1 MPLKATSALA
11 RVRVPDLRRER
22 GSVPADTGLVH
33 TGEILSGVVGTGP
46 AGGAR
51 REITTSMIHYSGA
64 SPKIHALTP
73 DVNRRRPGAE
83 TPAAGPAGPAG
94 GREAGNGPDRI
105 RTRSG
110 PLPCGNG
117 PPLPGARDQLA
128 GRSAAFRAGTWL
140 PASPGTRS
148 RECSGA

>member
-22 GSVPADTGLVH
+22 GSVPAGAGLVH
-33 TGEILSGVVGTGP
+33 TGEVLSGVVGTGP
-46 AGGAR
+46 ADGAR
-51 REITTSMIHYSGA
+51 REITTSMIHYSEA

-73 DVNRRRPGAE
+73 DVNRLRPGAE
-83 TPAAGPAGPAG
+83 TPAAEPAG

-117 PPLPGARDQLA
+117 PPLPGTRDQLA

-140 PASPGTRS
+140 SASPGTRS